1 MGDQLNKK
9 KKFPIFTI
17 IKNIWIREGEKAKQR
32 KGNHVKKPRGYRSR
46 SVGRIVFWVLFSFMF
61 IVVITNVLSPSSAQG
76 KKEPVIQQKN
86 QAASQEAVQFAED
99 FSREYFTWEK
109 TDKSDWML
117 ERQERLSKF
126 LAEGLDEDGG
136 LSTNQLDWSSKLE
149 SSKLVKIEEK
159 GDNKAFITLE
169 VNAAFTKKSKVEE
182 VTKKDGK
189 EEKKQ
194 VEKEENAP
202 FVKYFVVPVAYQNG
216 TYGVYELPKYT
227 NIQRKTKVEMQQ
239 REGLTEYQGDQQAII
254 SFMNTFFTSYAEDSN
269 TKLSYMV
276 ADSSRVQGLQGSM
289 KFVELKDSEIKK
301 DEKGNIQ
308 AFTTVVLKDEKT
320 GAQFNT
326 DYSLTIAKQKDRL
339 LVKELNA
346 Q

>member
-1 MGDQLNKK
+1 MSDQLNKK
-9 KKFPIFTI
+9 KKVPIIKI
-17 IKNIWIREGEKAKQR
+17 IKNIWVREGEKARQR
-32 KGNHVKKPRGYRSR
+32 KGSHSKKPRGYRSR
-46 SVGRIVFWVLFSFMF
+46 SIGRIVFWVLFSFMF
-61 IVVITNVLSPSSAQG
+61 IVIITNVLSPSEAEG

-99 FSREYFTWEK
+99 FSRDYFTWEK
-109 TDKSDWML
+109 TDKSDWMI
-117 ERQERLSKF
+117 ERQNRLKKY
-126 LAEGLDEDGG
+126 LAKGLDEDGG
-136 LSTNQLDWSSKLE
+136 LSTEQLDWNSKLE

-169 VNAAFTKKSKVEE
+169 VNATFTKKSKVEE

-194 VEKEENAP
+194 VDKEENTP
-202 FVKYFVVPVAYQNG
+202 FIKYFVVPVAYQNG

-227 NIQRKTKVEMQQ
+227 NIRTKTKVEIPQK
-239 REGLTEYQGDQQAII
+239 EGLTDYQGNQQAIT
-254 SFMNTFFTSYAEDSN
+254 SFINTFFTSFAEDSN
-269 TKLSYMV
+269 AKLSYMV
-276 ADSSRVQGLQGSM
+276 ADNAHIQGLQGSM
-289 KFVELKDSEIKK
+289 KFVEIRDSEIKK
-301 DEKGNIQ
+301 DNKGTIQ
-308 AFTTVVLKDEKT
+308 AFATVVLKDEKT

-326 DYSLTIAKQKDRL
+326 DYSLTIQKQKDRL